1 MCPLS
6 VVFLSAF
13 MAGILVGGAV
23 VLPIVVLMTNAQ
35 ALPFAV
41 IWGGGVVGSLAIVA
55 TFLAWRLTSTLC
67 RVESQEG
74 LKPLLSDREVTLT
87 PDLV

>member
-1 MCPLS
+1 MCVFS

-23 VLPIVVLMTNAQ
+23 VLPAVVLMVDMRM
-35 ALPFAV
+35 LPSAV
-41 IWGGGVVGSLAIVA
+41 IWGGGVVGALAIIA

-67 RVESQEG
+67 RSTVRQ
-74 LKPLLSDREVTLT
+74 R
-87 PDLV
+87 

>member
-1 MCPLS
+1 MCLLS

-23 VLPIVVLMTNAQ
+23 VLPVVIFMLYPQ
-35 ALPFAV
+35 AAPFAV
-41 IWGGGVVGSLAIVA
+41 IWGGGVVGSLAIIA

-67 RVESQEG
+67 RSTVRQ
-74 LKPLLSDREVTLT
+74 K
-87 PDLV
+87 